1 MRNFPKNYFHPTKYP
16 VLTKVSIKLRVRKVR
31 RYSIWEGKDK
41 IKYLRAC
48 VVFCVWYVVC
58 EEEWKKIQAWG
69 EKQSN
74 LPSSFYRVF
83 SSRFC
88 QKKHKV
94 RMNLFV
100 SDRINIFSAYID
112 RFQPY
117 SKTWQNETSFDQT
130 RVQTQD
136 LRIMNRITFP
146 LHQQTKWQPTNF
158 TWI

>member
-1 MRNFPKNYFHPTKYP
+1 M
-16 VLTKVSIKLRVRKVR
+16 R
-31 RYSIWEGKDK
+31 RYTIWEGKDK

-58 EEEWKKIQAWG
+58 EEEWKKYERE
-69 EKQSN
+69 EKNKRIFSR
-74 LPSSFYRVF
+74 SFYRAF

-94 RMNLFV
+94 KMNLFV

-130 RVQTQD
+130 RVRTQD

-146 LHQQTKWQPTNF
+146 LHQQTKWQSTNF
-158 TWI
+158 TQI